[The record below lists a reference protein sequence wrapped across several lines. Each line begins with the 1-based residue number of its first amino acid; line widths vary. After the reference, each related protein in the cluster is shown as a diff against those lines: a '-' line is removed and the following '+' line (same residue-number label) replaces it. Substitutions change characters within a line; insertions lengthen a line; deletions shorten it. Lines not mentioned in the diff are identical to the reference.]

1 MAMKKIIII
10 ISAALAF
17 LCTGI
22 SANAFQRWEDDWK
35 EKMKSEKIAF
45 LTLEVG
51 LTPEEAQVFW
61 PVYNQVEKEKDEALM
76 NVLKTYK
83 DLLKATEEG
92 KPAKEIGNA
101 LDKYIEAQQ
110 KLREIENGVAEK
122 YKSALSVEKVAKL
135 YVAEEKFRRNHI
147 RNMKGNQPAPKK

>member
-22 SANAFQRWEDDWK
+22 SADAAQRWEDDWK

-51 LTPEEAQVFW
+51 LTPEEAQLFW

-76 NVLKTYK
+76 NVLKTYR
-83 DLLKATEEG
+83 DLLKVTEEG
-92 KPAKEIGNA
+92 KTGKDLANA

-110 KLREIENGVAEK
+110 KLREIENGVASK
-122 YKSALSVEKVAKL
+122 YKSVLSVEKVAKL

-147 RNMKGNQPAPKK
+147 RNMKGNHPAPKK

>member
-1 MAMKKIIII
+1 MKKIIII
-10 ISAALAF
+10 TSVALAF

-22 SANAFQRWEDDWK
+22 SADATQRWEDDWK

-51 LTPEEAQVFW
+51 LTPEEAQLFW

-76 NVLKTYK
+76 NVLKTYR
-83 DLLKATEEG
+83 DLLKVTEEG
-92 KPAKEIGNA
+92 KTGKDLANA

-110 KLREIENGVAEK
+110 KLREIENGVASK
-122 YKSALSVEKVAKL
+122 YKSVLSVEKVAKL

-147 RNMKGNQPAPKK
+147 RNMKGNQPAQKK

>member
-1 MAMKKIIII
+1 MKKIIII
-10 ISAALAF
+10 ISVALAF

-22 SANAFQRWEDDWK
+22 SADATQRWEDDWK

-51 LTPEEAQVFW
+51 LTPEEAQLFW

-83 DLLKATEEG
+83 DLLKVTEEG
-92 KPAKEIGNA
+92 KTGKDLANA

-147 RNMKGNQPAPKK
+147 RNMRGNQPAPKK

>member
-1 MAMKKIIII
+1 MTMKKIIIV

-22 SANAFQRWEDDWK
+22 SADAFQRWEDDWK

-51 LTPEEAQVFW
+51 LTPEEAQLFW

-76 NVLKTYK
+76 NVLKTYR
-83 DLLKATEEG
+83 DLLKVTEEG
-92 KPAKEIGNA
+92 KTGKDLANA

-110 KLREIENGVAEK
+110 KLREIENGVASK
-122 YKSALSVEKVAKL
+122 YKSVLSVEKVAKL

-147 RNMKGNQPAPKK
+147 RNMKGNHPAPKK

>member
-1 MAMKKIIII
+1 MKKIIII

-22 SANAFQRWEDDWK
+22 SADAAQRWEDDWK

-51 LTPEEAQVFW
+51 LTPEEAQLFW

-76 NVLKTYK
+76 NVLKTYR
-83 DLLKATEEG
+83 DLLKVTEEG
-92 KPAKEIGNA
+92 KTGKDLANA

-110 KLREIENGVAEK
+110 KLREIENGVASK
-122 YKSALSVEKVAKL
+122 YKSVLSVEKVAKL

-147 RNMKGNQPAPKK
+147 RNMKGNHPAPKK

>member
-1 MAMKKIIII
+1 MKKIVTIFAAIAAMMCLC
-10 ISAALAF
+10 ISADARRS
-17 LCTGI
+17 CG
-22 SANAFQRWEDDWK
+22 DDWK
-35 EKMKSEKIAF
+35 EKLMAEKIAF

-61 PVYNQVEKEKDEALM
+61 PIYNQVEQEKDEALM

-92 KPAKEIGNA
+92 KPAKEIESA

-110 KLREIENGVAEK
+110 KLREVENGVAEK

-147 RNMKGNQPAPKK
+147 RNMKGNQPVPKK